1 MEKLKVA
8 ILGSGNIGTD
18 LLVKIFRSPFLQC
31 TLFAGRNL
39 NSKGMLKAM
48 SLGVSLSDKGI
59 NAIIENPECCDLVF
73 DATSASS
80 HKLHAPILKQLNK
93 IVIDLTPAKLGLFT
107 IPSVNL
113 EEALQYDNL
122 NMITCG
128 GQASIPIAY
137 AISKIVKNIEYIEL
151 VSTIASK
158 SAGPGTRANIDEY
171 IETTEKALSH
181 FSGCDNVKAII
192 NLNPAQPSIDMNT
205 TIYLKIDEPDMNL
218 LTSEIKKMV
227 TTIQSYVPGYFLAL
241 EPVYDNGFVILS
253 IKVQGLGDYLPRYA
267 GNLDIINSAALALAE
282 EFAKTIKKVFHGK

>member
-1 MEKLKVA
+1 MKLKVA
-8 ILGSGNIGTD
+8 IIGTGNIGTD
-18 LLVKIFRSPFLQC
+18 LLIKISRSPYLQC
-31 TLFAGRNL
+31 TLFSGRNL

-48 SLGVSLSDKGI
+48 SFGVPLSDKGI
-59 NAIIENPECCDLVF
+59 EAIVEKPECCDLVF

-80 HKLHAPILKQLNK
+80 HKVHAPILKQLNK

-113 EEALQYDNL
+113 EEALKYDNL

-137 AISKIVKNIEYIEL
+137 AVSKIVKNIEYIEL

-181 FSGCDNVKAII
+181 FSGCQNVKVII

-205 TIYLKIDEPDMNL
+205 TIYLKINKPDMDL
-218 LTSEIKKMV
+218 ITSEVKKMV
-227 TTIQSYVPGYFLAL
+227 ATIQSYVPGYSLSL
-241 EPVYDNGFVILS
+241 DPVYDNGLVILS
-253 IKVQGLGDYLPRYA
+253 IKVQGLGDYLPKYA
-267 GNLDIINSAALALAE
+267 GNLDIINSAAIALAE
-282 EFAKTIKKVFHGK
+282 EFAKNREVSHDK